1 MQQKR
6 KGAVALAYSRSR
18 DDAPKVAA
26 SGQGAVAEKILAIAR
41 ESGVPVREDP
51 DLLEV
56 LAQVPVGQEIPPEL
70 YQAVAEI
77 LAFIYRV
84 NMQLSNQQDK
94 SDL

>member
-1 MQQKR
+1 MQKKR
-6 KGAVALAYSRSR
+6 KGAVALAYSRIR

-26 SGQGAVAEKILAIAR
+26 SGQGAVADKILAIAR
-41 ESGVPVREDP
+41 KAGVPVREDP

-84 NMQLSNQQDK
+84 NTQCSNKQDM
-94 SDL
+94 SNL